1 MGSKELQALID
12 VLQEQLSKGQEG
24 LVVGT
29 WTIQYD
35 RERSAFTFN
44 KCEDGVYCE
53 ERPAVIS
60 LDRKVLDAGGPLF
73 G

>member
-35 RERSAFTFN
+35 KERSAFTFN

-60 LDRKVLDAGGPLF
+60 LDRKVIDAGGPLF

>member
-12 VLQEQLSKGQEG
+12 VLREQLSKGHEG

-35 RERSAFTFN
+35 KERSAFTFN